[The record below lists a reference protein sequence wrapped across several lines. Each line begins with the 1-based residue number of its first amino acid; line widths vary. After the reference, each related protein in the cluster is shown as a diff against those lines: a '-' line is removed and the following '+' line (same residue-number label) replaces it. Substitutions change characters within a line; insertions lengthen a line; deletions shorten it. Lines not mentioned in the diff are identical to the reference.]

1 MARMTVKVSS
11 KYQVV
16 IPEDVRRSLDIRP
29 GMRVDVVAKGG
40 VAYLVPVR
48 TFKEVRKKFA
58 GKLKGLDLA
67 GLREKKD
74 REP

>member
-1 MARMTVKVSS
+1 MTVKVSAR
-11 KYQVV
+11 YQIV
-16 IPEDVRRSLDIRP
+16 IPEEVRRSLRLRP
-29 GMRVDVVAKGG
+29 GMRISVIAKGG
-40 VAYLVPVR
+40 IACLVPVR